1 MDIIL
6 TGPGWQ
12 QSTSL
17 STIYNNCLESTI
29 HFFWENGR
37 IFSSFLS
44 WVVRHAVPGCV
55 HVKTCVSMWND
66 TRNLSWVLL
75 SLMEKIKHFYT
86 CFRIFRK
93 GCILAEHGCQVV
105 GVDRL
110 TYL

>member
-44 WVVRHAVPGCV
+44 WSVRHAVPGCV

-75 SLMEKIKHFYT
+75 SLM
-86 CFRIFRK
+86 RRK
-93 GCILAEHGCQVV
+93 MRKPAL
-105 GVDRL
+105 L
-110 TYL
+110 YLFCVFLERGASWLNMAVRWSEWTD